1 VQSSVNAGRRE
12 IRNEGQERVIK
23 GLRQF
28 ILTHKRFPTHHELLK
43 SVNDVY
49 TTNYTEN
56 WLTVIVADKESG
68 AKGHEGLVKLAND
81 YGIYEAIIL
90 DDRLYTTYP
99 HEVPGVASSNT
110 PNLIQQKG
118 P

>member
-1 VQSSVNAGRRE
+1 MNAGRRE